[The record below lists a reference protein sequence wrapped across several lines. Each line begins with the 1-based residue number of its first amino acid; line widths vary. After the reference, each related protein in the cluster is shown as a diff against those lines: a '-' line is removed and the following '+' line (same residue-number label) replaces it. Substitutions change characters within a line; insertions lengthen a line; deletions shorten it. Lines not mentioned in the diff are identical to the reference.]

1 MEADWT
7 DAQQVIAAIE
17 TANTAMLAGTPR
29 RWKEILSHAEDV
41 VLFGAQGGY
50 ASGAAEVSAR
60 FDRVATTAYG
70 GGGRSTS
77 LNLARWIG
85 VDLAAS
91 VDLETHE
98 TTLSGSA
105 EVVSFVYRTT
115 HVLRKEGQEWK
126 VVLRHADPLA
136 TFRGAEFSHS
146 ESIPVTAEPR
156 EQDI

>member
-17 TANTAMLAGTPR
+17 GANTAMLAGTSTSWR
-29 RWKEILSHAEDV
+29 EILSPAEDV

-50 ASGAAEVSAR
+50 ASGATEVADR
-60 FDRVATTAYG
+60 FDRVAAGTYG

-77 LNLARWIG
+77 RNLGRWIG

-98 TTLSGSA
+98 TTLSGSTD
-105 EVVSFVYRTT
+105 VVSFVYRTT
-115 HVLRKEGQEWK
+115 HVLRREGQQWK

-136 TFRGAEFSHS
+136 TFRGAAFSHS
-146 ESIPVTAEPR
+146 EAAPVAPEPT
-156 EQDI
+156 DGAP